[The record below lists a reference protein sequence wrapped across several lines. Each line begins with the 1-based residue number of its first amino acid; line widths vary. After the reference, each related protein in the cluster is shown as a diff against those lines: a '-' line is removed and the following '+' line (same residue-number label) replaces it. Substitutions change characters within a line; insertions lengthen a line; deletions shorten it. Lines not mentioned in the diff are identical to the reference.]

1 MVKELILMK
10 DVDGLGVEGKIV
22 KVSDGY
28 ARNYLLPNKF
38 AVPVTQSALK
48 RLEKNK
54 IEREDRQRKELEG
67 ARQLAETIEKLS
79 CTIAVKVG
87 EGEKIFG
94 SVNAIDIQ
102 KNLKEQGIEIDR
114 KKILLSSAIKELGIY
129 SVKIRLHPEVE
140 AVLKVWV
147 VGE

>member
-1 MVKELILMK
+1 MVRELILMK

-28 ARNYLLPNKF
+28 ARNYLLPKKL
-38 AVPVTQSALK
+38 AVPVTQAALK
-48 RLEKNK
+48 QMEKNR
-54 IEREDRQRKELEG
+54 IEREERQRKELE
-67 ARQLAETIEKLS
+67 AAKQLAEKIEKLS
-79 CTIAVKVG
+79 CTITVKVG

-94 SVNAIDIQ
+94 SVSTIDIQ
-102 KNLKEQGIEIDR
+102 KNLKEQGIDIDK
-114 KKILLSSAIKELGIY
+114 KKILLSSPIKELGIY
-129 SVKIRLHPEVE
+129 PVKIRLHPEIE